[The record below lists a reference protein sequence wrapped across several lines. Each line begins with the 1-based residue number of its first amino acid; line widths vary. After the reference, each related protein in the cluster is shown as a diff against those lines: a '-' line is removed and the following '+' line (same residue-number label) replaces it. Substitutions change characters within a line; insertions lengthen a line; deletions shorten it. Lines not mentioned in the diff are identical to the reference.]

1 MVVIRSGITRS
12 GWCAVTRGAGAA
24 VAGVSGG
31 DVCLVFA
38 EPDGSRCREPLER
51 CWNVRFEDVPPVR
64 SFPSRQGQRHSRVCG
79 GLRQL
84 VIMSGMSRGWNDLLT
99 ELTEARGFPLIRR
112 VVAEGNGRLCS
123 FRLWPVPAWSGLC

>member
-64 SFPSRQGQRHSRVCG
+64 SFPSRQGQRHSPGLWWAATACDHVGYESWLERPVDRTNRGQGLSSDPARCCG
-79 GLRQL
+79 G
-84 VIMSGMSRGWNDLLT
+84 
-99 ELTEARGFPLIRR
+99 
-112 VVAEGNGRLCS
+112 
-123 FRLWPVPAWSGLC
+123 